1 MLLQSN
7 HFWAFRLFCFQKVLV
22 PKHEIPGRPQSGR
35 RAQCKKPMMCSGDV
49 WSGTDVAYF
58 WASLRGT
65 GLMGKWGSRVLAL
78 THKPRGEATGSCP
91 ALEDTCSPRQS
102 TARATHL
109 KENTLGIGH
118 LGQPT
123 WRSRVQTGSSKSGDN
138 THNPSPGWYC
148 SLGTRGSLVTGRA
161 RPPGAS
167 PAGACGRGASAQPW
181 PAAVGRAC
189 CQRWRSQAHWSRSA
203 SQQAV
208 PPNHA
213 PPSRCDWTAA
223 ARWWTCGDRRC
234 GHCKLAAHGER
245 HVTWYHGCQQSSSFM
260 LRQPI

>member
-1 MLLQSN
+1 
-7 HFWAFRLFCFQKVLV
+7 
-22 PKHEIPGRPQSGR
+22 
-35 RAQCKKPMMCSGDV
+35 MMCSGGV
-49 WSGTDVAYF
+49 WSGTDLDYF

-65 GLMGKWGSRVLAL
+65 GLMSKWASRVLAL
-78 THKPRGEATGSCP
+78 THKPRGEAAGSCP

-118 LGQPT
+118 LGLQS
-123 WRSRVQTGSSKSGDN
+123 WRTRVQTGSSKSGDN
-138 THNPSPGWYC
+138 THNPSPGWNC
-148 SLGTRGSLVTGRA
+148 SLDTRGSLVMRRA

-189 CQRWRSQAHWSRSA
+189 CQHWRSQARWSQSA
-203 SQQAV
+203 LQLAA

-223 ARWWTCGDRRC
+223 AGWWTCGEQKLWSLRGGRSHGVSCHLLPQASAVFVLHAMTTNLREANTDRIMN
-234 GHCKLAAHGER
+234 E
-245 HVTWYHGCQQSSSFM
+245 VTALKCSAEPWDEWILLYNQYCN
-260 LRQPI
+260 